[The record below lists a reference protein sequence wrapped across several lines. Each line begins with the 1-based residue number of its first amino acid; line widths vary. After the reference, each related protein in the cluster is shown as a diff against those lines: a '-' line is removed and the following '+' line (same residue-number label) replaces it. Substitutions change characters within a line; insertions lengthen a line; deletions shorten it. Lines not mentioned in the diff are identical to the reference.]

1 MFIYVYTKQQSVSF
15 TFASPIRILQYLHI
29 IYFVCTKRKELIV
42 QEIQSSLVK
51 LYCRLA
57 PCEKADEGA
66 DHGGRHSGHVS
77 LPAVCCSLKNRV
89 KSCSVMSDF
98 LQLHGLY
105 TWNSPGQ
112 NTGMGSLSLL
122 QGIFSTQGSNPDLP
136 HCRQILYQLNHKG
149 SPRILKCVAY
159 PFSRGSSQ
167 PRNEP
172 GFPELQVDSLP
183 TELRGKPLKNTTL
196 ERLSSVQFSS
206 VA

>member
-1 MFIYVYTKQQSVSF
+1 MIKETHIGYISYVFIYVYTKQQSVSF

-98 LQLHGLY
+98 LQLHGL
-105 TWNSPGQ
+105 
-112 NTGMGSLSLL
+112 
-122 QGIFSTQGSNPDLP
+122 
-136 HCRQILYQLNHKG
+136 
-149 SPRILKCVAY
+149 
-159 PFSRGSSQ
+159 
-167 PRNEP
+167 
-172 GFPELQVDSLP
+172 
-183 TELRGKPLKNTTL
+183 
-196 ERLSSVQFSS
+196 
-206 VA
+206 